1 MCDRPTLIE
10 ALRGKEIVNIAC
22 GGSHSAAITIN
33 GELYTWGKGR
43 YGRLGHSD
51 NEDRL
56 VPKVVSRFNCFIC
69 MKQLHETLCSIYSV
83 FYR

>member
-10 ALRGKEIVNIAC
+10 ALRGKEIINIAC
-22 GGSHSAAITIN
+22 GGSHSAAITVH

-43 YGRLGHSD
+43 YGRLGHGD

-56 VPKVVSRFNCFIC
+56 APKVVSKFTCVSF
-69 MKQLHETLCSIYSV
+69 K
-83 FYR
+83 